1 MKRREF
7 VLQGTALAA
16 GLTAGSALLP
26 GMLSATRPRE
36 QWLDDPE
43 TRALALRAVDAARSA
58 GATYADVRISRSR
71 QQALGTREHQI
82 TFFNDADTYG
92 FGVRVL
98 AGGAWGF
105 AASRDVNADEVVRVA
120 RQAVAQARANSAAM
134 KRPVQLA
141 PAERYPDGKWQSP
154 MEIDPFGIP

>member
-26 GMLSATRPRE
+26 GMLSATAPRE

-43 TRALALRAVDAARSA
+43 SKALALRAVDAARSA
-58 GATYADVRISRSR
+58 GAAYADVRISRSR
-71 QQALGTREHQI
+71 QQALGTRERQI
-82 TFFNDADTYG
+82 TFFNDSDTYG

-98 AGGAWGF
+98 ANGAWGC
-105 AASRDVNADEVVRVA
+105 AASREVTADEVVRVA
-120 RQAVAQARANSAAM
+120 RQAVAQARANGVTM
-134 KRPVQLA
+134 KRPIELA
-141 PAERYPDGKWQSP
+141 PTERVP
-154 MEIDPFGIP
+154 